1 MAPRPSASPRAVA
14 RCVAKLTA
22 SQYQLRIELKH
33 VEPLVWRRVLV
44 PENVTLAK
52 LHIILQG
59 AMGWH
64 GGHLHEYEIARLR
77 YGMPPDDD
85 WPGSEPV
92 LDERRFRLNR
102 FVETGLRHFKYIYD
116 FGDRWEHIVKVED
129 LVMPKPGLPLI
140 MCLAGENACPP
151 EDVGGYPGYAEFLEA
166 LNDPA
171 HEEHANM
178 LRWIGGSFDPT
189 AFELADINER
199 LAEIKA

>member
-1 MAPRPSASPRAVA
+1 MAPRPNPSPRAVA
-14 RCVAKLTA
+14 RRVAKLTA

-77 YGMPPDDD
+77 YGTPCDDD
-85 WPGSEPV
+85 WPSDEPV

-102 FVETGLRHFKYIYD
+102 FVETGLRHFRYIYD
-116 FGDRWEHIVKVED
+116 FGDRWEHRVKVED
-129 LVMPKPGLPLI
+129 LVMPRSGLSLI
-140 MCLAGENACPP
+140 ACLAGENACPP

-166 LNDPA
+166 LKDPA
-171 HEEHANM
+171 HSEHANM

-189 AFELADINER
+189 AFDLADVNER
-199 LAEIKA
+199 LATIKA